1 MIQVHKCASVWMII
15 YSENGCPNQE
25 ISINE
30 NSFILE
36 IMQAAAEDPCIS
48 SVAMLTLTVKLE
60 EYPLPDS

>member
-1 MIQVHKCASVWMII
+1 MII